1 MKFFFLSSLL
11 FPKHYLLNL
20 GPRINKFRL
29 LNNSRPKL
37 YSNHKL
43 SLGLI
48 KVSFQLQCEMALPV
62 FHTAFTDATAD
73 WTGYGT
79 RRGPCNIYYEDFKKC
94 ISVVPYPKA
103 SFVCDKFRADF
114 AECAIR
120 DKQMARVKAMTDE
133 RKRQGRQPLPPTPL
147 YCLDKK
153 H

>member
-37 YSNHKL
+37 
-43 SLGLI
+43 
-48 KVSFQLQCEMALPV
+48 CEMALPV